1 MNLLVYY
8 RCLKKKNKSLI
19 YVKYP
24 LFLQKTKRIIYT
36 KEQIKNSKEKV
47 SYDYVSQDYKKKQ
60 VFCLWYL
67 PF

>member
-1 MNLLVYY
+1 MF
-8 RCLKKKNKSLI
+8 KEKNKSLI

-24 LFLQKTKRIIYT
+24 LQKRIIYT

-60 VFCLWYL
+60 VFCL
-67 PF
+67 